1 MAERSRTGAGIA
13 VPERRNEQG
22 EISRESRS
30 RDSFVDN
37 AKFLAIALVVIGHAV
52 EPLTEGSS
60 MATVLFISIYAF
72 HMPAFVLMAGYLS
85 RGFTATPR
93 QSRRVITTIVV
104 PYLVF
109 EVTFE
114 LFKAYFLDGASNE
127 INVADPSYAMWFLC
141 TLFIWRLSAP
151 LWRAMKPATA
161 VVVAVAIS
169 VSSGVL
175 ALPETLDMYRTLGF
189 LPFFVIGLVLPVER
203 YVALLHTVAVRAAAV
218 LAFAG
223 AVAVAYLLLRSYSL
237 DWLYFTY
244 GYASLGVGD
253 VKGMLAR
260 SVILVGA
267 FGLLTAFF
275 ALVPRRSVWFTSL
288 GAGSLYVYLLH
299 RYVIKGPEYT
309 GLYDRVEWLHT
320 PSGVAV
326 TVLLG
331 LVLTVV
337 LASGPV
343 RSLFRPL
350 VEPRLDWLFR
360 RG

>member
-1 MAERSRTGAGIA
+1 M
-13 VPERRNEQG
+13 
-22 EISRESRS
+22 
-30 RDSFVDN
+30 DN

-60 MATVLFISIYAF
+60 MATVLFIAIYAF
-72 HMPAFVLMAGYLS
+72 HMPAFVLLAGYLS
-85 RGFTATPR
+85 RSFTATPG

-114 LFKAYFLDGASNE
+114 LFKAYLEDGAPGE
-127 INVADPSYAMWFLC
+127 IDVTDPSYAMWFLC
-141 TLFIWRLSAP
+141 ALFIWRVSAP
-151 LWRAMKPATA
+151 LWRTMRPAAA
-161 VVVAVAIS
+161 VISAVAIS
-169 VSSGVL
+169 VSSPVL
-175 ALPETLDMYRTLGF
+175 PLPETLDMYRTLGF

-203 YVALLHTVAVRAAAV
+203 YVAFLHTATARVAAV
-218 LAFAG
+218 LTFAG
-223 AVAVAYLLLRSYSL
+223 AVAVSYLFLRSYSL
-237 DWLYFTY
+237 DWLYFTHSY
-244 GYASLGVGD
+244 ESLGVSDATG
-253 VKGMLAR
+253 VLAR
-260 SVILVGA
+260 SIILVGA
-267 FGLLTAFF
+267 FGLLAAFF
-275 ALVPRRSVWFTSL
+275 ALVPRRHVWFTSL

-309 GLYDRVEWLHT
+309 GLYDRMDWLHT

-331 LVLTVV
+331 LVLTIV

-360 RG
+360 RD